1 MEPNQ
6 NFALFLNFVQNF
18 CKVRNFLINFFL
30 ISPGLFVYTYLFWLV
45 SGGHDLLC
53 RAIPVHGGRV
63 GGRSR
68 NIQHSGAGQFTLT
81 SLYSTKVWL
90 CGGRVGMQYSTQL
103 HRLVYLFSGIFLK
116 SIFMTKQIKFWMH
129 WSFFIVLLFLLLI
142 NVSIKL
148 PRLHP
153 PPQYSL

>member
-18 CKVRNFLINFFL
+18 CKVINFLINFFL

-103 HRLVYLFSGIFLK
+103 HRLVYLFSGIFFK
-116 SIFMTKQIKFWMH
+116 SIFMTKQI
-129 WSFFIVLLFLLLI
+129 LDALELFYCLVILVI
-142 NVSIKL
+142 NKCFN
-148 PRLHP
+148 
-153 PPQYSL
+153 